1 MPTAPRR
8 SHWSSRPIPAPGP
21 MGWNARLACPALWL
35 VIALLAET
43 RAHADDD
50 PMLELMFPA
59 SGAAVVDSASRREQ
73 SAAEAPAI
81 VTVLTRQD
89 IRELG
94 LRTLYDALR
103 LVPGFADV
111 QDIDDFVVGSRGIVS
126 DNNYNFVVLIN
137 GHNVTGTFNL
147 GINPNHLFPM
157 TLENVTRIE
166 VLRGPG
172 SVLWGAG
179 ALLGVINIV
188 TEDGTTFDGAQVGG
202 GYGNRE
208 TVRAHAK
215 AGVVLGEG
223 ESVYASGKFYQSNG
237 TEAGMRHFV
246 SRGAQTGADS
256 DGDGV
261 LDIPYR
267 PRSDRY
273 ETGPSYEVFG
283 EYQASGFDLTLRAL
297 DSDGADKPNFAGDT
311 TRMLSN
317 YVQLGYTFDP
327 TDTVRIRAAA
337 SGDVWKQRV
346 IFRDVGATTDFE
358 ERWVGGT
365 ILADAHPHQ
374 DHRFTLGVDAKQTWY
389 EDYSHQPTRTGRRVE
404 ESAPSEVSPFA
415 QYEWAT
421 TDWLTLTGAL
431 RYSYFDIFDDQLEP
445 KVAVRLHPTAAL
457 NLKYI
462 YQTGFLRPSGF
473 QYGALVL
480 ARPGQTPEDVAAL
493 ERAQRGVANEE
504 MRSHELQLAYEP
516 SRQFGTSITG
526 FFSQLDDLIIFN
538 SNNASPTFRTFVNYG
553 SVESFGVEWEGHAA
567 VGNFRQEANVSLAR
581 AFLEDSRFGPLTTA
595 DQGGQL
601 LNYPQIRANL
611 ISRFRITEDVS
622 LATIVRISAAA
633 EYFPSTLDRRA
644 RDAQSAPTAA
654 LLDLNLAWSN
664 FLVPR
669 LELGLTVFNA
679 FDTAVR
685 QPLAANEGSA
695 TPERFT
701 VYGSLAYKFL

>member
-1 MPTAPRR
+1 MLVEER
-8 SHWSSRPIPAPGP
+8 
-21 MGWNARLACPALWL
+21 ARA
-35 VIALLAET
+35 
-43 RAHADDD
+43 ADD
-50 PMLELMFPA
+50 PVMELMFPA

-81 VTVLTRQD
+81 VTVLTKQD

-179 ALLGVINIV
+179 ALLGVVNIV

-215 AGVVLGEG
+215 GGVVLGEG

-246 SRGAQTGADS
+246 SRGAQAGADS

-261 LDIPYR
+261 IDIPYR

-317 YVQLGYTFDP
+317 YVLLGYTFDP
-327 TDTVRIRAAA
+327 TDTLRIRAAA

-346 IFRDVGATTDFE
+346 LFRDAAATTDFE

-365 ILADAHPHQ
+365 LLADAHPHQ
-374 DHRFTLGVDAKQTWY
+374 DHRLTVGVDAKQTWY

-462 YQTGFLRPSGF
+462 YQT
-473 QYGALVL
+473 
-480 ARPGQTPEDVAAL
+480 
-493 ERAQRGVANEE
+493 
-504 MRSHELQLAYEP
+504 
-516 SRQFGTSITG
+516 
-526 FFSQLDDLIIFN
+526 
-538 SNNASPTFRTFVNYG
+538 
-553 SVESFGVEWEGHAA
+553 
-567 VGNFRQEANVSLAR
+567 
-581 AFLEDSRFGPLTTA
+581 
-595 DQGGQL
+595 
-601 LNYPQIRANL
+601 
-611 ISRFRITEDVS
+611 
-622 LATIVRISAAA
+622 
-633 EYFPSTLDRRA
+633 
-644 RDAQSAPTAA
+644 
-654 LLDLNLAWSN
+654 
-664 FLVPR
+664 
-669 LELGLTVFNA
+669 
-679 FDTAVR
+679 
-685 QPLAANEGSA
+685 
-695 TPERFT
+695 
-701 VYGSLAYKFL
+701 